1 MCDDDMCPAEVSRSR
16 SKRRKPRAPVVAV
29 VRDGGKA
36 DDDDPRD
43 EEELKIKDYT
53 QEGQFIG
60 HVSM

>member
-1 MCDDDMCPAEVSRSR
+1 MKKQRV
-16 SKRRKPRAPVVAV
+16 PVVAV

-53 QEGQFIG
+53 QKG
-60 HVSM
+60 